1 MKNMRN
7 DKNNMK
13 IMKFKKFISYFNLR
27 ESLKEVELNQI
38 LDKISKKMKLTYGE
52 ESFLSKFGKVKD
64 DDLKDYKML
73 SIQSTFDKI
82 SDLIDDNKKVI
93 CNLFDKNGKIGMQI
107 ISIYNDY
114 ENEICILELKNG
126 EKIDLKD
133 NYLYNII
140 YNMQKDSYSLE
151 AEDEFFEKIPVKNED

>member
-7 DKNNMK
+7 DKNIMK

-52 ESFLSKFGKVKD
+52 ESFLGKFGKVKD

-73 SIQSTFDKI
+73 SMQSTFDKI
-82 SDLIDDNKKVI
+82 NDLINNNKKVI
-93 CNLFDKNGKIGMQI
+93 CDLYDKYGKIGIQI

-114 ENEICILELKNG
+114 ENEICILELKNS

-140 YNMQKDSYSLE
+140 YNIQKDSYSLQ

>member
-1 MKNMRN
+1 MIN
-7 DKNNMK
+7 DKNTMK

-27 ESLKEVELNQI
+27 ESLTEVELNQI

-52 ESFLSKFGKVKD
+52 ESFLNKFGKVKD

-73 SIQSTFDKI
+73 SMQSTFDKI
-82 SDLIDDNKKVI
+82 NDLINNNKKVI
-93 CNLFDKNGKIGMQI
+93 CDLYDKYGKIGIQI

-140 YNMQKDSYSLE
+140 YNIQKDSYSLQV
-151 AEDEFFEKIPVKNED
+151 EDEFFEKIPVKND

>member
-1 MKNMRN
+1 MRN

-13 IMKFKKFISYFNLR
+13 IMKFKKFISYLNLR

-38 LDKISKKMKLTYGE
+38 LDKISKKLKLTYGE
-52 ESFLSKFGKVKD
+52 ESFLNKFGKIKD

-82 SDLIDDNKKVI
+82 SDLINDNKKVI

-140 YNMQKDSYSLE
+140 YNIQKDSYSLE

>member
-1 MKNMRN
+1 MIN

-13 IMKFKKFISYFNLR
+13 IMKFKKFISYLNLR

-38 LDKISKKMKLTYGE
+38 LDKISKKLKLTYGE
-52 ESFLSKFGKVKD
+52 ESFLNKFGKVKD

-73 SIQSTFDKI
+73 SMQSTFEKI
-82 SDLIDDNKKVI
+82 SDLINNNKKVI
-93 CNLFDKNGKIGMQI
+93 CDLYDKYGKIGIQI

-140 YNMQKDSYSLE
+140 YNIQKDSYSLE

>member
-7 DKNNMK
+7 DKNTMK

-38 LDKISKKMKLTYGE
+38 LDKISKKIKLTYGE
-52 ESFLSKFGKVKD
+52 ESFLGKFGKVKD

-73 SIQSTFDKI
+73 SMQSTFEKI
-82 SDLIDDNKKVI
+82 SDLINNNKKVI
-93 CNLFDKNGKIGMQI
+93 CDLYDKNGKIGIQI

-140 YNMQKDSYSLE
+140 YNIQKDSYSLE

>member
-1 MKNMRN
+1 MKNMMN
-7 DKNNMK
+7 DKNIMK

-52 ESFLSKFGKVKD
+52 ESFLNKFGKVKD

-73 SIQSTFDKI
+73 SMQSTFDKI
-82 SDLIDDNKKVI
+82 NDLINNNKKVI
-93 CNLFDKNGKIGMQI
+93 CDLYDKYGKIGIQI

-140 YNMQKDSYSLE
+140 YNIQKDSYSLQ

>member
-73 SIQSTFDKI
+73 SMQSTFEKI
-82 SDLIDDNKKVI
+82 SDLINNNKKVI
-93 CNLFDKNGKIGMQI
+93 CDLYDKNGKVGIQI

-140 YNMQKDSYSLE
+140 YNIQKDSYSLQ

>member
-1 MKNMRN
+1 M
-7 DKNNMK
+7 DK
-13 IMKFKKFISYFNLR
+13 
-27 ESLKEVELNQI
+27 
-38 LDKISKKMKLTYGE
+38 
-52 ESFLSKFGKVKD
+52 LSKEELLAILASK
-64 DDLKDYKML
+64 
-73 SIQSTFDKI
+73 TDKPKKERKKPV
-82 SDLIDDNKKVI
+82 LDDNKKVI

>member
-52 ESFLSKFGKVKD
+52 ESFLGKFGKVKD

-73 SIQSTFDKI
+73 SMQSTFEKI
-82 SDLIDDNKKVI
+82 SDLINNNKKVI
-93 CNLFDKNGKIGMQI
+93 CDLYDKNGKIGIQI

-140 YNMQKDSYSLE
+140 YNIQKDSYSLE

>member
-1 MKNMRN
+1 MKNMIN
-7 DKNNMK
+7 DKNTMK

-73 SIQSTFDKI
+73 SMQSTFDKV
-82 SDLIDDNKKVI
+82 SELIDKSKKVI

-133 NYLYNII
+133 TQLIGI
-140 YNMQKDSYSLE
+140 YYS
-151 AEDEFFEKIPVKNED
+151 ASWCKPC

>member
-1 MKNMRN
+1 MKNMMN
-7 DKNNMK
+7 DKNIMK

-52 ESFLSKFGKVKD
+52 ESFLNKFGKVKD

-73 SIQSTFDKI
+73 SMQSTFEKI
-82 SDLIDDNKKVI
+82 SDLINNNKKVI
-93 CNLFDKNGKIGMQI
+93 CDLYDKYGKIGIQI

-140 YNMQKDSYSLE
+140 YNIQKDSYSLQV
-151 AEDEFFEKIPVKNED
+151 EDEFFEKIPVKND

>member
-1 MKNMRN
+1 MIN

-13 IMKFKKFISYFNLR
+13 IMKFKKFISYLNLR

-38 LDKISKKMKLTYGE
+38 LDKISKKLKLTYGE
-52 ESFLSKFGKVKD
+52 ESFLNKFGKVKD

-82 SDLIDDNKKVI
+82 SDLINDNKKVI

-140 YNMQKDSYSLE
+140 YNIQKDSYSLE

>member
-38 LDKISKKMKLTYGE
+38 LDKISKKIKLTYGE
-52 ESFLSKFGKVKD
+52 ESFLGKFGKVKD

-73 SIQSTFDKI
+73 SMQSTCEKI
-82 SDLIDDNKKVI
+82 SDLINNNKKVI
-93 CNLFDKNGKIGMQI
+93 CDLYDKNGKVGIQI

-140 YNMQKDSYSLE
+140 YNIQKDSYSLE

>member
-1 MKNMRN
+1 MRN

-13 IMKFKKFISYFNLR
+13 IMKFKKFISYLNLR

-38 LDKISKKMKLTYGE
+38 LDKISKKLKLTYGE
-52 ESFLSKFGKVKD
+52 ESFLNKFGKVKD

-82 SDLIDDNKKVI
+82 SDLIDNNKKVI

-140 YNMQKDSYSLE
+140 YNIQKDSYSLE

>member
-1 MKNMRN
+1 MRN
-7 DKNNMK
+7 DKNIMK

-52 ESFLSKFGKVKD
+52 ESFLGKFGKVKD

-73 SIQSTFDKI
+73 SMQSTFDKI
-82 SDLIDDNKKVI
+82 NDLINNNKKVI
-93 CNLFDKNGKIGMQI
+93 CDLYDKYGKIGIQI

-114 ENEICILELKNG
+114 ENEICILELKNS

-140 YNMQKDSYSLE
+140 YNIQKDSYSLQ

>member
-73 SIQSTFDKI
+73 SMQSTFEKI
-82 SDLIDDNKKVI
+82 SDLINNNKKVI
-93 CNLFDKNGKIGMQI
+93 CDLYDKNGKIGIQI

-140 YNMQKDSYSLE
+140 YNIQKDSYSLQ

>member
-1 MKNMRN
+1 MIN
-7 DKNNMK
+7 DKNTMK

-52 ESFLSKFGKVKD
+52 ESFLNKFGKVKD

-73 SIQSTFDKI
+73 SMQSTFEKI
-82 SDLIDDNKKVI
+82 SDLINNNKKVI
-93 CNLFDKNGKIGMQI
+93 CDLYDKYGKIGIQI

-140 YNMQKDSYSLE
+140 YNIQKDSYSLQ